1 MATDFSFARNLI
13 DEIDGWVNELAAHLM
28 PPRIINTG
36 QGMSR
41 LELRK
46 HTPHTVMIG
55 KCVRAASGIRAAL
68 TLADLG
74 YVVECAA
81 LLRVVSDF
89 CTEIMAI
96 SSALNRKGELP
107 RTVQTF
113 VEQYFAPIPKT
124 PEELEAADRARY
136 VSREKLLKEVGGFLA
151 ANANVDSKQSLPVLR
166 FLNMIYDKYVHG
178 AYETTMELCDP
189 DTSRFMMRGHPSQS
203 KRQEFAEAV
212 FLKLHEVVIAIEHTA
227 AVTGQTKIF
236 EAVRNARRTMDS
248 SIALPTTKPH

>member
-1 MATDFSFARNLI
+1 MVTDFNFERNLI
-13 DEIDGWVNELAAHLM
+13 DELDGWVNTLATPLM
-28 PPRIINTG
+28 PPRIANAG

-55 KCVRAASGIRAAL
+55 KCVRAVSGIRAAL
-68 TLADLG
+68 LLADLG

-81 LLRVVSDF
+81 LLRIVSDF

-96 SSALNRKGELP
+96 SSALNRGGKLP
-107 RTVQTF
+107 HTVQTF
-113 VEQYFAPIPKT
+113 VEQYFTPVPQT
-124 PEELEAADRARY
+124 PEQSEVAGRVHY
-136 VSREKLLKEVGGFLA
+136 VSRKELLKEVGGFLA
-151 ANANVDSKQSLPVLR
+151 EGANVDSGQSLPVFR

-189 DTSRFMMRGHPSQS
+189 DTSRFMMRGHLSPS

-212 FLKLHEVVIAIEHTA
+212 FLKLHEVVVAIEHTA
-227 AVTGQTKIF
+227 AVTGQAKIF
-236 EAVRNARRTMDS
+236 EAARDARRTMDGS
-248 SIALPTTKPH
+248 VA

>member
-13 DEIDGWVNELAAHLM
+13 DKLDGWVNELAAPLM

-55 KCVRAASGIRAAL
+55 KCVRAVSGIRAAL
-68 TLADLG
+68 ILADLG
-74 YVVECAA
+74 YVVECAV
-81 LLRVVSDF
+81 LLRIVSDF

-96 SSALNRKGELP
+96 SSALNREGELP
-107 RTVQTF
+107 HAVQTC
-113 VEQYFAPIPKT
+113 VKQYFTPIPKT
-124 PEELEAADRARY
+124 PEELEATDRTRY
-136 VSREKLLKEVGGFLA
+136 VSREKLLKEVGSFLSES
-151 ANANVDSKQSLPVLR
+151 ANVDSEQSLPVLR

-189 DTSRFMMRGHPSQS
+189 NASRFMMRGHLSPS

-212 FLKLHEVVIAIEHTA
+212 FLKLHEVVVAVEHTA
-227 AVTGQTKIF
+227 AVTGQAEIF
-236 EAVRNARRTMDS
+236 KAAGTARRTMDG
-248 SIALPTTKPH
+248 SIALPTTKPR